1 MLSSVFLSG
10 RLGKVLSGHVRNV
23 EIDRVMPGCG
33 GRLLVDVFPVYSPLS
48 PSSLFFSAKEGSLII
63 LKGRLEKD
71 KELGTLIVDEIDE
84 IFPAGEEAR

>member
-10 RLGKVLSGHVRNV
+10 RLGKSLSSHVRNV

-33 GRLLVDVFPVYSPLS
+33 GKFVVDIFPVYCPLS
-48 PSSLFFSAKEGSLII
+48 SASLFFTAKEGSLII

-71 KELGTLIVDEIDE
+71 KEFGALIVDEIDE
-84 IFPAGEEAR
+84 IFPAAGEGR